1 MSSPVWLQQSI
12 CEKIHHGTSVLH
24 CTHIPIYWL
33 TSMSATRRLK
43 NTYVRTRTHTLCP
56 VSVHSSFSSILSP
69 LLGLYKPVLHFT
81 PPPSLPAA
89 TNRRKP
95 ERTEG
100 GIRKEGK
107 RKTAKRKG
115 EKGEKVLVGV
125 SLSST
130 LTKDQWAS
138 TSGLP
143 VNTGPKNEQPAV

>member
-43 NTYVRTRTHTLCP
+43 NTYARTHTHCALCRP
-56 VSVHSSFSSILSP
+56 
-69 LLGLYKPVLHFT
+69 T
-81 PPPSLPAA
+81 PPSHPSFLLSSVYISLSYTSLLLHHCPLPQIAESLKGQ
-89 TNRRKP
+89 R
-95 ERTEG
+95 G

-143 VNTGPKNEQPAV
+143 VNTGPRNEQPAV